1 MKQILQNMGSGET
14 LLTDVPAPR
23 ARAGCLLIQTQASLV
38 SVGTE
43 KMLVDFGKANL
54 LDKARQQPE
63 KVKQVLQKIKTD
75 GLAPTLQAVRSK
87 LDQPL
92 PLGYSNAGVIIEVG
106 DGVDGFNVGD
116 RVLSNGHH
124 AEIVCVPQNLCAK
137 IPDSVPFD
145 FACFGVV
152 ASIGLQGIRLIGP
165 TLGERFV
172 VTGLGLIGL
181 LCVQILRANGCQV
194 LGIDFDSSKCELA
207 RQFGADAV
215 DLSKGEDPIV
225 AAERFSA
232 GKGVD
237 GVLITASTKSNE
249 PVHQAAEMCRKR
261 GRIVLV
267 GVVGLELQR
276 GDFYEKELSFQVSC
290 SYGPGRYD
298 TDYEDMGRD
307 YPFGFVRWTEQRNFE
322 AVLGLIESEA
332 IDVETLITNRYII
345 ENAIEAYE
353 TLSSG
358 GALGVLLE
366 YPEPDVNEVS
376 PERLISLVPEQP
388 IKASSVV
395 VGLLGAGNF
404 TGQVLLPALAKTNA
418 RLKTIISGSGVTGT
432 HHGKKNGF
440 EQSGTDSRD
449 VFDDSEVSLVMIT
462 TRHNSHARQVLQA
475 LEAGKHVF
483 VEKPL
488 CLNMSELEQ
497 IEEVA
502 QRCGQ
507 LLMVGFNRRFSPH
520 AVKMKQMLE
529 GVDAPMSVVFTVN
542 AGAIPSDHWTQDSRV
557 GGGRILGEACHFIDF
572 CRFLT
577 GHKVVASS
585 VDYMGGQ
592 SGALGDVASIHLR
605 YEDGSIATIHYYA
618 NGAKSFPKERVE
630 VFCAGRIL
638 QLDNFRSL
646 TGHGWSGFKKFK
658 TRSQA
663 KGHREEMQTL
673 VDAISEGKA
682 APIALHETLEA
693 MRISLELWQ
702 QR

>member
-1 MKQILQNMGSGET
+1 MKQILQNLGNGKT
-14 LLTDVPAPR
+14 ILTDVPAPR
-23 ARAGCLLIQTQASLV
+23 VRAGCLLIQTQMSLV
-38 SVGTE
+38 SIGTE

-54 LDKARQQPE
+54 VDKARQQPE

-92 PLGYSNAGVIIEVG
+92 PLGYSNAGVVIEVG
-106 DGVDGFNVGD
+106 HGVDGFSVGD

-145 FACFGVV
+145 YASFGVV
-152 ASIGLQGIRLIGP
+152 ASIGLQGIRLIAP
-165 TLGERFV
+165 TLGECFV

-181 LCVQILRANGCQV
+181 LCVQILRANGCNV
-194 LGIDFDSSKCELA
+194 LGIDFDSCKCELA
-207 RQFGADAV
+207 RQFGADSV
-215 DLSKGEDPIV
+215 DLSKGEDPIL
-225 AAERFSA
+225 AAERFSD

-267 GVVGLELQR
+267 GVVGLELHR
-276 GDFYEKELSFQVSC
+276 SDFYKKELSFQVSC

-298 TDYEDMGRD
+298 PAYEEQGLD
-307 YPFGFVRWTEQRNFE
+307 YPIGFVRWTEQRNFE
-322 AVLGLIESEA
+322 AVLGLIQSGK
-332 IDVETLITNRYII
+332 IDVEALMTSRYTI
-345 ENAIEAYE
+345 ENALAAYE
-353 TLSSG
+353 QLSLGS
-358 GALGVLLE
+358 ALGVLLE
-366 YPEPDVNEVS
+366 YPECVACNEAPKRLVALNPAKVS
-376 PERLISLVPEQP
+376 RATGI
-388 IKASSVV
+388 V

-432 HHGKKNGF
+432 HHGKKYGV
-440 EQSGTDSRD
+440 ERSGTDSQD
-449 VFDDSEVSLVMIT
+449 VFEDAEVNLIVVT

-475 LEAGKHVF
+475 LKAGKHVF

-488 CLNMSELEQ
+488 CLTLDELDQ
-497 IEEVA
+497 IEEA
-502 QRCGQ
+502 AKQSDQ
-507 LLMVGFNRRFSPH
+507 QLMVGFNRRFSPH
-520 AVKMKQMLE
+520 AVKMKQLLD
-529 GVDAPMSVVFTVN
+529 GVDAPKSIIFTVN
-542 AGAIPSDHWTQDSRV
+542 AGVIPADHWTQDFDV
-557 GGGRILGEACHFIDF
+557 GGGRIVGEACHFIDF

-577 GHKVVASS
+577 GREVVASS
-585 VDYMGGQ
+585 IDYMGGQ
-592 SGALGDVASIHLR
+592 SGALGDVASIHLG
-605 YEDGSIATIHYYA
+605 YADGSIATIHYYA
-618 NGAKSFPKERVE
+618 NGEKSFPKERVE

-646 TGHGWSGFKKFK
+646 NGHGWPGFKSFK
-658 TRSQA
+658 TRKQA
-663 KGHREEMQTL
+663 KGHREEMQGL
-673 VDAISEGKA
+673 LDSISMGKPV
-682 APIALHETLEA
+682 PIPLSETLET
-693 MRISLELWQ
+693 MRISLELWE

>member
-54 LDKARQQPE
+54 IDKARQQPE
-63 KVKQVLQKIKTD
+63 KVKQVLQKVKTD
-75 GLAPTLQAVRSK
+75 GLAPTIQAVRSK

-92 PLGYSNAGVIIEVG
+92 ALGYSSAGVVIEVG
-106 DGVDGFNVGD
+106 AGVDGVSVGD
-116 RVLSNGHH
+116 HVVSNGPH

-137 IPDSVPFD
+137 VPDGVSLD
-145 FACFGVV
+145 HACFAVV
-152 ASIGLQGIRLIGP
+152 ASIGLQGIRLIEP

-194 LGIDFDSSKCELA
+194 LGIDFDSSKCEVA
-207 RQFGADAV
+207 RQFGAETV
-215 DLSKGEDPIV
+215 DLSKGEDPII
-225 AAERFSA
+225 AAERFSN
-232 GKGVD
+232 GHGVD

-249 PVHQAAEMCRKR
+249 PVHQAAEMCRQR

-298 TDYEDMGRD
+298 SSYEDQGRD

-322 AVLGLIESEA
+322 AVLDLVQSGAVDVGALIA
-332 IDVETLITNRYII
+332 NRY
-345 ENAIEAYE
+345 AIEDALKAYE
-353 TLSSG
+353 QLSSG
-358 GALGVLLE
+358 GSLGILLK
-366 YPEPDVNEVS
+366 YPEPESNEVL
-376 PERLISLVPEQP
+376 PQRLVSLAPEQA

-404 TGQVLLPALAKTNA
+404 TGQVLLPALGKTEA

-449 VFDDSEVSLVMIT
+449 VFEDSEVSLVMIT

-475 LEAGKHVF
+475 LESGKHVF

-502 QRCGQ
+502 QRSGK

-529 GVDAPMSVVFTVN
+529 GVDAPKSIVFTVN
-542 AGAIPSDHWTQDSRV
+542 AGAIPADHWTQDPEV

-577 GHKVVASS
+577 GQKVVASS
-585 VDYMGGQ
+585 IDYLGGQ

-646 TGHGWSGFKKFK
+646 SGHGWPKFKNFK

-663 KGHREEMQTL
+663 KGHGEEMQAL
-673 VDAISEGKA
+673 VGAISKGKA
-682 APIALHETLEA
+682 APIALSETLEA